1 MDIWSE
7 CTQFYVDKL
16 ENVKFY
22 AAKIVTYV
30 YKQFYQ
36 VFFFDTNCKW
46 NNLSNKTKEATPLT
60 KEKISEQLH
69 CPFTKYFH
77 LAIANP
83 MCSC

>member
-22 AAKIVTYV
+22 AAKIVTDV
-30 YKQFYQ
+30 YKQFYH

-60 KEKISEQLH
+60 TLKKKFQSN
-69 CPFTKYFH
+69 CTVH
-77 LAIANP
+77 LQSIFIWQ
-83 MCSC
+83 